1 MDNDMTEAIALH
13 RWAVIAEATAD
24 RLNPAERGVLV
35 RAIAGRSHTHPDGSS
50 SSLLERHDR
59 PMDPGVAGWRPGSAA
74 AFGPFGCRDGA
85 GPPGAGRRSGGTA
98 SGAADAL
105 RGADRLDPVPPPRRA
120 SRRSAPCGTSYAGAV
135 CTAKRWKRSRRC
147 SAATRRPGRTS
158 GGSPTCW
165 WARGFPTPRST
176 SSVRAKLF
184 LVRRRPLPAAGRR
197 RVLRLRERPGLPG
210 PAAAGHRAPRA
221 CRSPLRR

>member
-24 RLNPAERGVLV
+24 RLNPAERGVVV

-50 SSLLERHDR
+50 SSLFEGHDR

-85 GPPGAGRRSGGTA
+85 GPSRAGRRSGGTA

-105 RGADRLDPVPPPRRA
+105 GGADRLDPVAPPRGESVGA
-120 SRRSAPCGTSYAGAV
+120 HGAGPATPAGSAPRSAGSGAEGVRPLRGGPAERAVDHRRAGGPV
-135 CTAKRWKRSRRC
+135 
-147 SAATRRPGRTS
+147 
-158 GGSPTCW
+158 GSPPQDRRLG
-165 WARGFPTPRST
+165 AGQA
-176 SSVRAKLF
+176 VLD
-184 LVRRRPLPAAGRR
+184 RRRPLPAVDRR

-210 PAAAGHRAPRA
+210 PAAAGHRASRDA
-221 CRSPLRR
+221 RSPLRR